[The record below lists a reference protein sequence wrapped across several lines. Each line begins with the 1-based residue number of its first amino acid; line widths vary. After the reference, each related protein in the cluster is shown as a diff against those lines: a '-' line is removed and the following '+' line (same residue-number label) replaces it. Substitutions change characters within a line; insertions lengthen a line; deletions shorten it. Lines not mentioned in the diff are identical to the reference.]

1 VDEACRQVGEWQKNG
16 YPELKVAVNVS
27 PHQLQNKHLA
37 EEILQSMTRHNLSPG
52 TLEVEITETSLMRDT
67 ALAIAQMR
75 DLSNGGITLAI
86 DDFGTG
92 YSSLGH
98 LHRFPLHK
106 LKIDRS
112 FVNNIDTEIEEGAGT
127 IPRAIITLAH
137 ELGLEVIAEGIES
150 ESQRDFL
157 LQADCVA
164 GQGYLYS
171 RPLSAEDFAAYL
183 RDGSPGSNV

>member
-1 VDEACRQVGEWQKNG
+1 VGEWQKNG

-112 FVNNIDTEIEEGAGT
+112 FVNNIDTEIEEGGGT

-183 RDGSPGSNV
+183 RDGSPGSNA

>member
-1 VDEACRQVGEWQKNG
+1 
-16 YPELKVAVNVS
+16 
-27 PHQLQNKHLA
+27 
-37 EEILQSMTRHNLSPG
+37 
-52 TLEVEITETSLMRDT
+52 
-67 ALAIAQMR
+67 
-75 DLSNGGITLAI
+75 
-86 DDFGTG
+86 
-92 YSSLGH
+92 
-98 LHRFPLHK
+98 
-106 LKIDRS
+106 
-112 FVNNIDTEIEEGAGT
+112 VNNIDTEIEEGGGT